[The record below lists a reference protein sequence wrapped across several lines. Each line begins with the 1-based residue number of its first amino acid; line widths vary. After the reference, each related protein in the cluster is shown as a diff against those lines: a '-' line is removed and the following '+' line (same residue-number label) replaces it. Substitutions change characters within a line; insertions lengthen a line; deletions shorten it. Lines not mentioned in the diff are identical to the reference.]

1 VTGPEAISNLL
12 IGQRGVNRLFEDFTQ
27 TLSTRDKEIH
37 RLKDRLEEIEH
48 TLSTITEQLDQE
60 TTLRI
65 SAESQRDTILR
76 DDASAAKVVERYMT
90 FTQKTHATV
99 HLHLD
104 NLRARAAA
112 TQLSLRKELVH
123 TQSRLVAETERAE
136 RLRLALDEA
145 SENLQ
150 REVGG
155 RRREVGLR
163 LKMISNEERR
173 ERKIEIWL
181 DRVRRQREGVEGAV
195 LEADILESLL
205 DEGIEAYNLDSKPNA
220 TVGQGQIASK
230 DKQRSWKGILGRKRG
245 ISNATTLSDGGEA
258 ASIARVLL
266 AEELVDTLVKDLQV
280 ETERRMALEGERV
293 EWLAKEAIEGVEAGE
308 VGVGEDDGHGDGVM
322 FDLDQHEHE
331 HEAEG
336 EGHGEGDGKGEEA
349 IEVGDGDKE
358 IALSTGEEILN
369 DPILLP
375 LEPPLIPL
383 ETPPPLEPT
392 PTLTRLSTIF
402 DPLLESHKPLQSSL
416 NALSHSLSDIR
427 ESLPTKRNLIRKTPL
442 QDPILLSI
450 LENLHESL
458 EDARVDVEIAIADED
473 RVYRGFEAL
482 LGVGGGGVVQSHNV
496 FEDAREFV
504 AFKLNEGWTKLSGK
518 VGDLEM
524 DLSTVKSKIH
534 ELEGMDLSYEDE
546 SSLSRTGS
554 NVETPISKPKSI
566 WNTLDLKTVTLAP
579 TTPIPEEGRRRLGQ
593 GVFGGVS
600 SVGRSFS
607 ASVISAP
614 RKVGGF
620 AGGLYKPRNK
630 KSEEVGLI
638 QDNNREA
645 DDVE

>member
-1 VTGPEAISNLL
+1 
-12 IGQRGVNRLFEDFTQ
+12 
-27 TLSTRDKEIH
+27 
-37 RLKDRLEEIEH
+37 
-48 TLSTITEQLDQE
+48 
-60 TTLRI
+60 
-65 SAESQRDTILR
+65 
-76 DDASAAKVVERYMT
+76 VERYMT

-123 TQSRLVAETERAE
+123 TQSRLVSETERAE

-181 DRVRRQREGVEGAV
+181 DRVRRQRDGVEGAV

-220 TVGQGQIASK
+220 TTGQGQLASK

-293 EWLAKEAIEGVEAGE
+293 EWLAKEAVEGVEAGE
-308 VGVGEDDGHGDGVM
+308 VRAGENDGHGDGVM

-331 HEAEG
+331 HEHETEG
-336 EGHGEGDGKGEEA
+336 EGEGGARKDEAGGAIDGEIKDVPVLAE
-349 IEVGDGDKE
+349 
-358 IALSTGEEILN
+358 EEILN

-534 ELEGMDLSYEDE
+534 ELEGMDLSYEE
-546 SSLSRTGS
+546 EPTSPSLSRTGS

-566 WNTLDLKTVTLAP
+566 WNTLNLKTVTLAP
-579 TTPIPEEGRRRLGQ
+579 TTPVPEEGRRRLGQ

-638 QDNNREA
+638 QDNKEG